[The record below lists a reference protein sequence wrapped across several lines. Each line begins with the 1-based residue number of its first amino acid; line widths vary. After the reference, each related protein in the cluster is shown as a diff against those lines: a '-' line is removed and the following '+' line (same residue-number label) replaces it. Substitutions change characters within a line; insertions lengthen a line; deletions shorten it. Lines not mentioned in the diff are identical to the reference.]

1 MQGQSYAGQS
11 LHPFL
16 MDQSLLNVSET
27 APLRYGN
34 KGRLVIPIR
43 VAQLLEKG
51 MAIVK
56 KSALL
61 HRSPSIFVKLPR
73 AYLPA

>member
-34 KGRLVIPIR
+34 KGRLVIPNKSAR
-43 VAQLLEKG
+43 LLEKG
-51 MAIVK
+51 MAIMK
-56 KSALL
+56 RSALP
-61 HRSPSIFVKLPR
+61 HGSPSIFIKLPR